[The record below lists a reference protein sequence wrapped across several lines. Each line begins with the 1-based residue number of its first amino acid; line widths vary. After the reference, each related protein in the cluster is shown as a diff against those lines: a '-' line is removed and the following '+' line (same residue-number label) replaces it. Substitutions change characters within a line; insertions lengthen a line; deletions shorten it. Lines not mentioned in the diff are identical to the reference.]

1 MRHRVIFTRYKT
13 PSKNPPDTRVPDL
26 WTPSELT
33 TSAGLDDDDLG
44 FVLKVAA
51 VSIVENLEYGV
62 IS

>member
-1 MRHRVIFTRYKT
+1 MTLH
-13 PSKNPPDTRVPDL
+13 DTHLPDL

-44 FVLKVAA
+44 FIPKMAA

-62 IS
+62 IK